1 MTVRG
6 RTGRCYSS
14 SRMMESLMKRRE
26 GGMDRRPS
34 RRMREPVARRRS
46 TEIRRWRGSCER
58 REWHE
63 FSAAP
68 ERLSGTVDEDGWA
81 DPGRLSGTVDEDGW
95 ADPGRLSGMV
105 DEDGWADPERLPGT
119 ADDDG
124 RLMATRTSKGRPS
137 TVRRPSITVSVRT
150 SSSVRVSSDTTDDT
164 AQSR

>member
-14 SRMMESLMKRRE
+14 SW
-26 GGMDRRPS
+26 
-34 RRMREPVARRRS
+34 
-46 TEIRRWRGSCER
+46 IRYDCQG
-58 REWHE
+58 
-63 FSAAP
+63 
-68 ERLSGTVDEDGWA
+68 EDGTALQQLA
-81 DPGRLSGTVDEDGW
+81 DDGVADEEAGGGNGQ
-95 ADPGRLSGMV
+95 AAV
-105 DEDGWADPERLPGT
+105 AEDEGAGGQKAVADPERLPGT